1 MKDTTIVREKAPS
14 SPMRMGIML
23 FLISET
29 FLFGALFWTY
39 YYLRGHNANWPPQ
52 HPLATLPA
60 INTGLLL
67 LSSIAVWL
75 GGFMI
80 KKGREKGL
88 FIGLLTTVLLGAS
101 FLGITGWEWL
111 HESFRPW
118 TNAYGSIF
126 FLLTGVH
133 ALHVFG
139 GVLLML
145 ALLARTARHRF
156 TAGNALGVE
165 IGSLYWHFIDLIW
178 LLVFTTIFIVH

>member
-1 MKDTTIVREKAPS
+1 
-14 SPMRMGIML
+14 
-23 FLISET
+23 
-29 FLFGALFWTY
+29 
-39 YYLRGHNANWPPQ
+39 
-52 HPLATLPA
+52 
-60 INTGLLL
+60 
-67 LSSIAVWL
+67 
-75 GGFMI
+75 MI

-88 FIGLLTTVLLGAS
+88 FIGLLVTVLLGAS

-156 TAGNALGVE
+156 TAGNSVGVE

-178 LLVFTTIFIVH
+178 LLVFTTIFIVR